1 MFRLTLELST
11 KDAVDKLTR
20 AEKEDLG
27 KRNDWLASRLDWLFE
42 KGILS
47 KALKSLS
54 SVVRNDGNDGAH
66 DGTLDQE
73 TAEDLIAFT
82 ERILVQT
89 YTEPAKVRIAVERSA
104 ARANQGS

>member
-11 KDAVDKLTR
+11 KDTVDKLTD

-27 KRNDWLASRLDWLFE
+27 KRNDWLATRLDWLFK

-47 KALKSLS
+47 KALQSLS
-54 SVVRNDGNDGAH
+54 SVVRDDGNAGAH

-73 TAEDLIAFT
+73 TAEDLVDFT
-82 ERILVQT
+82 ERILTQT
-89 YTEPAKVRIAVERSA
+89 YTEPEKIKIAQKRSA
-104 ARANQGS
+104 DRKNERG